1 MSDSVPPQRRQPTR
15 LPHPWDSPGKNTG
28 VGCHFLLQLW
38 KHLQTLCRPQVMSTH
53 CGHITHNQ
61 QAQQPGLKMLNDY
74 HCWHLH
80 LNSELLQ
87 AARHASPLLSC
98 SCLNSCLVHCSV
110 TPAPW
115 LLSRRSPPGSS
126 HLPSWQFDTN
136 KPPLR
141 TCSEHSYTKCLFWN
155 LSICTSLTGDFY
167 TFRDTEYIANDYLLK
182 PPIFGTF

>member
-1 MSDSVPPQRRQPTR
+1 MIA
-15 LPHPWDSPGKNTG
+15 
-28 VGCHFLLQLW
+28 
-38 KHLQTLCRPQVMSTH
+38 H
-53 CGHITHNQ
+53 CYT
-61 QAQQPGLKMLNDY
+61 
-74 HCWHLH
+74 H

-87 AARHASPLLSC
+87 AARHAPCSC

-110 TPAPW
+110 MPAPW

-136 KPPLR
+136 KSL
-141 TCSEHSYTKCLFWN
+141 KNGFCLHALSTAIQNASWN

-182 PPIFGTF
+182 ATNFCTLNLLDRKYKVNFFTSLTNNPIPFLPWFFWNLNFIFNSIQLVFILLQKCDCSILE

>member
-141 TCSEHSYTKCLFWN
+141 IAFVYMLWAQLYKMPLLEPINLHKSNRWLLYVQRHWIHS
-155 LSICTSLTGDFY
+155 
-167 TFRDTEYIANDYLLK
+167 
-182 PPIFGTF
+182 

>member
-80 LNSELLQ
+80 LKSELLQ

-141 TCSEHSYTKCLFWN
+141 IAFVYMLWAQLYKMPLLEPIN
-155 LSICTSLTGDFY
+155 LHKSN
-167 TFRDTEYIANDYLLK
+167 RWLLYVQRLN
-182 PPIFGTF
+182 T